1 MSNQERRL
9 TQALNRLRPEVR
21 RAFEQAIR
29 DAAISVNQTLLANL
43 IEQGRIEEAVELLR
57 IDQSLFSPLTDAL
70 RGAFLTGGR
79 LAEDIAPRGLTGVF
93 RFDGRHPDAVAWV
106 QRQAATLVQGI
117 EQEELI
123 KTRRVI
129 TAGIEEGMHSRRIAQ
144 SLTGRAV
151 SGKRRVGGF
160 LGLTAQQADSIIAGR
175 AKLRSGDPALMRQ
188 YMRLEQRDKSMDSR
202 IKRAIAEGR
211 GITGK
216 ELDMIIEAHRSKALG
231 YRGRVIASHETKNAL
246 AAGRERG
253 MQQMLAR
260 PDVEAVTCR
269 WQHSLSEH
277 PRLAHVAMNGTVINL
292 GERFEFPDGVAMK
305 HPHDDE
311 APARHTI
318 GCRCVGIYRVRMR
331 KS

>member
-29 DAAISVNQTLLANL
+29 DAAISINQTLLANL

-93 RFDGRHPDAVAWV
+93 RFDGRHSDAVAWV

-117 EQEELI
+117 EQDTLTL
-123 KTRRVI
+123 TRRVI
-129 TAGIEEGMHSRRIAQ
+129 TAGLEEGQHARTVARSI
-144 SLTGRAV
+144 TGRAV
-151 SGKRRVGGF
+151 GKRRVGGF
-160 LGLTAQQADSIIAGR
+160 LGLTTQQADSIIAGR
-175 AKLRSGDPALMRQ
+175 AKLRSGDPALMAE
-188 YMRLEQRDKSMDSR
+188 YLRLKQRDKSMDSR
-202 IKRAIAEGR
+202 IKRAMAEGR

-231 YRGRVIASHETKNAL
+231 YRGRRIASHETKNAL

-260 PDVEAVTCR
+260 PDVEAVTVR
-269 WQHSLSEH
+269 WQHNLSEH

-305 HPHDDE
+305 HPHDAE

-318 GCRCVGIYRVRMR
+318 GCRCVGIYRVRIR
-331 KS
+331 RG